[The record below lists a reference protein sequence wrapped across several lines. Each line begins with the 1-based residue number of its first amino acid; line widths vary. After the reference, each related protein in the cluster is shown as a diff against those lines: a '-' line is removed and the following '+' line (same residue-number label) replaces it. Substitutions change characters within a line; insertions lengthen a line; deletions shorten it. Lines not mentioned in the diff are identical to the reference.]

1 MTETVDA
8 CPECD
13 GTSGLFSPVDDGFA
27 CRECGARFDELETRP
42 ARSSTDTRQGLA
54 KALADADADEVSA
67 E

>member
-13 GTSGLFSPVDDGFA
+13 TTAGIFSLVSGGYG
-27 CRECGARFDELETRP
+27 CRECQARFDEPETRP
-42 ARSSTDTRQGLA
+42 PRNATGPRRGLA
-54 KALADADADEVSA
+54 KRLAETDADEVSA